1 LHQSSGRWQLGLF
14 LSLLTAFLWGVLP
27 VALKGILQDMD
38 ATTITWYRFTVAVL
52 LMAIFLKNKKMMPDF
67 RWLKQKK
74 QSFLFALVGFGLA
87 GNYLLYLMGLDLI
100 TPSAAQIVIQLAPLL
115 LLIGGLV
122 IFRERFNLFQW
133 AGLFIFLTGLVLF
146 FNHRLDSIFSSS
158 SSYSW
163 GLLLVFFAAIT
174 WAGYALAQKQLL
186 LHYSSQQIM
195 FIVYLVGALI
205 FLPWID
211 FSAITNLTSLQLG
224 LLLFCCLNTL
234 VAYGSFAEALE
245 HWEASRVSAVLAVT
259 PLITMGCAAITQYY
273 FPDYLQVEE
282 LNWLSIV
289 GGLILVVGASL
300 TALSRSKRN

>member
-1 LHQSSGRWQLGLF
+1 MHQSSGRWQLGLF